1 MRGCRPIGRR
11 AHAVADDQEI
21 LVRCRAGPGDGTE
34 SKYLSPHP
42 SSSIN
47 SQKLAMAI
55 GSWMA
60 TSEIQLGPARR
71 YIGEIAIQRE

>member
-1 MRGCRPIGRR
+1 
-11 AHAVADDQEI
+11 VAPNRNT
-21 LVRCRAGPGDGTE
+21 L
-34 SKYLSPHP
+34 LLHP

-71 YIGEIAIQRE
+71 YIGEIAIQREYEYIYSKE